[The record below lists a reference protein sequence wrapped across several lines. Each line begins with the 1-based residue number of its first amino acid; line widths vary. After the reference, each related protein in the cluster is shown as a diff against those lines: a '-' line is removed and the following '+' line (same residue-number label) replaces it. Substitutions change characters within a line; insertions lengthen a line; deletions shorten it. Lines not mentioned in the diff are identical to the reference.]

1 MEGFFL
7 GKKSSGRQTSRSVS
21 TKRRSTTPN
30 GSGREYELIGLT
42 LLAFALISGVGLL
55 GLNVGYV
62 GFFFA
67 DLFRYLFGWGAP
79 FAVLIIALISMQYII
94 HHRGLLYTKK
104 FFGVIG
110 LFVSLLAM
118 WHHFVIPVDEEILP
132 QSLPNGG
139 GLIGGGVLFLLRSC
153 FGVDGA
159 TILLSTIIVG
169 SLLLATTWSLASGYF
184 KTKEQAKRGANAA
197 GFKQRVKK

>member
-67 DLFRYLFGWGAP
+67 DHLLF
-79 FAVLIIALISMQYII
+79 
-94 HHRGLLYTKK
+94 
-104 FFGVIG
+104 
-110 LFVSLLAM
+110 
-118 WHHFVIPVDEEILP
+118 
-132 QSLPNGG
+132 
-139 GLIGGGVLFLLRSC
+139 
-153 FGVDGA
+153 
-159 TILLSTIIVG
+159 
-169 SLLLATTWSLASGYF
+169 
-184 KTKEQAKRGANAA
+184 
-197 GFKQRVKK
+197 

>member
-67 DLFRYLFGWGAP
+67 DLYRYLFGW
-79 FAVLIIALISMQYII
+79 
-94 HHRGLLYTKK
+94 
-104 FFGVIG
+104 
-110 LFVSLLAM
+110 
-118 WHHFVIPVDEEILP
+118 
-132 QSLPNGG
+132 
-139 GLIGGGVLFLLRSC
+139 
-153 FGVDGA
+153 
-159 TILLSTIIVG
+159 
-169 SLLLATTWSLASGYF
+169 
-184 KTKEQAKRGANAA
+184 
-197 GFKQRVKK
+197 